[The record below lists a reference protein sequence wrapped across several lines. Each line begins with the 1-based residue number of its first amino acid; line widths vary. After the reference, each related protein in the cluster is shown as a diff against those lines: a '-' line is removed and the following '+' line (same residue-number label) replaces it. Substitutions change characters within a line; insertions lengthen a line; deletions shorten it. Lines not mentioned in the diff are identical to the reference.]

1 MRLARTKVLFY
12 FRGLKRVV
20 AWRQPRQKTKLWGA
34 PAKGCGAA
42 RHRRHKL
49 QGKKEART
57 RRSCGHSS
65 GSSTHCGGL
74 PGNARLGL
82 VIQLLANAV
91 YSNVN
96 ETLMPKPRAQGFSI
110 DGHGAG
116 PSQRLL
122 WNPNTPVQTA
132 ILVCFVAVLS
142 YFAPRLE
149 GAFISAPPND
159 LADLAGLR
167 TSSASAVAG
176 SA

>member
-1 MRLARTKVLFY
+1 MT
-12 FRGLKRVV
+12 
-20 AWRQPRQKTKLWGA
+20 
-34 PAKGCGAA
+34 
-42 RHRRHKL
+42 
-49 QGKKEART
+49 
-57 RRSCGHSS
+57 SS
-65 GSSTHCGGL
+65 FMTWC
-74 PGNARLGL
+74 ARLGSIPT

>member
-49 QGKKEART
+49 QRKKEART

-132 ILVCFVAVLS
+132 ILASLPCSL
-142 YFAPRLE
+142 
-149 GAFISAPPND
+149 
-159 LADLAGLR
+159 
-167 TSSASAVAG
+167 TSLHD
-176 SA
+176 